1 MPLAL
6 YLLYVSKEVA
16 LFYLNILVVGD
27 IRLCYY
33 LGEGRR
39 LVEGYILR

>member
-6 YLLYVSKEVA
+6 YLSRVSKEA
-16 LFYLNILVVGD
+16 AFFCLNILVVGD